1 MIFAATSR
9 FSGTSPRSAPKATAS
24 SVFPQTSCG
33 RWASAPTT
41 MRKRG
46 NSSRSAAPELE
57 EVLDSEIFKTACR
70 AAGLVPFRCDR
81 AGNFSGLAENS
92 DCWPFRDGRPAPPAE
107 WMAAEDLDLFQAGW
121 DDLLADRKKEM
132 LLRYR
137 VDRPGFPLH
146 YELYLF
152 RMEDETGFAG
162 VIRDVTEEKTG
173 EAAVEETNIMYRSL
187 LDSLLGWVFAKDPD
201 NGFRYVMV
209 NRSRNLFIG
218 NHMGDVIGKT
228 DEEIFSPEV
237 AMRHRRQDEEIVRT
251 GLEYRGIGS
260 YADPEGK
267 ISHVRI
273 FKRLYVRPDGSR
285 LILGI
290 GIDVTHEYE
299 LECEFG
305 RNVEKLNLHI
315 RDERSMG
322 LLLAAERPT
331 DSREDV
337 NFILRNLN
345 KAVLGCADALL
356 IGAGRYRY
364 RLDERLAAF
373 ETLAAECGMTPEW
386 PERYA
391 RALEFKARPDF
402 RIPENW
408 DAAWDGVRR
417 FWCGSVAGVAGCPAG
432 SSPGDVVSAL
442 HRKSVLHG
450 GKGLM
455 NCLNWVRKTHAPGG
469 AVREW
474 FDAPEL
480 RMLYLLYR
488 LLAASGPARREIAAA
503 EERRRLYRMWKS
515 IN

>member
-1 MIFAATSR
+1 MKQLRTNEFCTTDRDPLVESLLARAVPEIAAE
-9 FSGTSPRSAPKATAS
+9 A
-24 SVFPQTSCG
+24 
-33 RWASAPTT
+33 
-41 MRKRG
+41 G
-46 NSSRSAAPELE
+46 NSGIPEL
-57 EVLDSEIFKTACR
+57 
-70 AAGLVPFRCDR
+70 AGICLGGGYGRGEGGVFRGPDGVPHPY
-81 AGNFSGLAENS
+81 N
-92 DCWPFRDGRPAPPAE
+92 
-107 WMAAEDLDLFQAGW
+107 DLDFFVFTDGASRRRRREIGV
-121 DDLLADRKKEM
+121 LLEPIAHRWTETLGVDVDFGPAKNVGALCRVERTLMYQELKHGHWQVWGETDVLASLPAIGAEELPPQEGAR
-132 LLRYR
+132 LL
-137 VDRPGFPLH
+137 L
-146 YELYLF
+146 
-152 RMEDETGFAG
+152 
-162 VIRDVTEEKTG
+162 
-173 EAAVEETNIMYRSL
+173 
-187 LDSLLGWVFAKDPD
+187 
-201 NGFRYVMV
+201 
-209 NRSRNLFIG
+209 NRG
-218 NHMGDVIGKT
+218 
-228 DEEIFSPEV
+228 
-237 AMRHRRQDEEIVRT
+237 
-251 GLEYRGIGS
+251 
-260 YADPEGK
+260 
-267 ISHVRI
+267 
-273 FKRLYVRPDGSR
+273 
-285 LILGI
+285 
-290 GIDVTHEYE
+290 
-299 LECEFG
+299 
-305 RNVEKLNLHI
+305 
-315 RDERSMG
+315 MG